1 MAGLAVIGRNK
12 LFPAG
17 NLVVIRQAGAT
28 LEGIFRIC
36 GCCEVFRIV
45 LPFIDMHLLI
55 ANHRIR
61 RFTGETCA
69 TIEGL
74 REGRDLSVVV
84 KETGRNGNQS
94 CTFSEGAGEVGH
106 LRIICEQL
114 LWNGFQ

>member
-84 KETGRNGNQS
+84 KETGRYGLQ
-94 CTFSEGAGEVGH
+94 CLTTREGAGEGDDVRVVGKQV
-106 LRIICEQL
+106 LRD
-114 LWNGFQ
+114 GS

>member
-1 MAGLAVIGRNK
+1 MY
-12 LFPAG
+12 
-17 NLVVIRQAGAT
+17 
-28 LEGIFRIC
+28 
-36 GCCEVFRIV
+36 
-45 LPFIDMHLLI
+45 LLI

-61 RFTGETCA
+61 TLTSESRA
-69 TIEGL
+69 TIEGVG
-74 REGRDLSVVV
+74 EVAYLSVVV